1 MGMPLVSIIVP
12 VYGVERYLENCIKS
26 ILGQTYSD
34 FEIILVDDC
43 SPDRCPEICDSEALK
58 DARIRVIHKPKNEGL
73 GFARNT
79 GLENAKGEYILF
91 LDSDDYIESTLLEK
105 AVGALDDTT
114 DMVIFGINRVFEDK
128 DGNIT
133 KTEKLIPEKMQGS
146 TPKDAAD
153 IFRMLGIKKAFP
165 FAWNKL
171 YRRSFIEKHSAR
183 FESTKLIED
192 FLFNIYLFGKIPHIK
207 TISDCLYF
215 YRKPAH
221 ETLVN
226 TYAPEFFS
234 LCKRKYSLEKEFLL
248 AMDDFSGENEQLI
261 YFSYVKHL
269 ISVFLRNRSKKA
281 GLSGKKQREKIKE
294 ALSDEMTT
302 EVFSAFTP
310 SGIMMKAVML
320 ILKSGSPLLCHMFIL
335 AAERLKPFGN

>member
-1 MGMPLVSIIVP
+1 MCMPLVSIIVP

-26 ILGQTYSD
+26 ILSQTYSG

-43 SPDRCPEICDSEALK
+43 SPDRCPEICDEEALK
-58 DARIRVIHKPKNEGL
+58 DNRIRVIHKPVNEGL

-79 GLENAKGEYILF
+79 GLESARGEYVIF

-105 AVGALDDTT
+105 AVGALEDST

-128 DGNIT
+128 NGDII
-133 KTEKLIPEKMQGS
+133 KTEKLIPEEIS
-146 TPKDAAD
+146 AASPKETAD
-153 IFRMLGIKKAFP
+153 IFRMLNEKKAFP

-192 FLFNIYLFGKIPHIK
+192 FLFNIYLFGKAPHIK

-221 ETLVN
+221 ETLAN
-226 TYAPEFFS
+226 TYTPEFFN
-234 LCKRKYSLEKEFLL
+234 LCKRKYTLEKEFLN
-248 AMDDFSGENEQLI
+248 AMGEFNNENRQLI
-261 YFSYVKHL
+261 CFLYIKHL
-269 ISVFLRNRSKKA
+269 ISVFLRNRSEKA
-281 GLSGKKQREKIKE
+281 GLSGKEQRVKIKE
-294 ALSDEMTT
+294 ALGDEMTK

-310 SGIMMKAVML
+310 SGIMIKAVML
-320 ILKSGSPLLCHMFIL
+320 ILKSGSPVLCQMFIL

>member
-26 ILGQTYSD
+26 ILSQTYSD
-34 FEIILVDDC
+34 FEVILVDDC
-43 SPDRCPEICDSEALK
+43 SPDSCPEICDKEALK
-58 DARIRVIHKPKNEGL
+58 DDRIRVIHKKVNEGL

-79 GLENAKGEYILF
+79 GLENAKGEYVLF
-91 LDSDDYIESTLLEK
+91 LDSDDYIESTLLEN
-105 AVGALDDTT
+105 AVGALEDTT

-133 KTEKLIPEKMQGS
+133 KTEKLIPEEMKGS

-153 IFRMLGIKKAFP
+153 IFRMLNVKKAFP

-171 YRRSFIEKHSAR
+171 YRRGFIEKHSAR

-234 LCKRKYSLEKEFLL
+234 LCKRKYSLEKEFLTD
-248 AMDDFSGENEQLI
+248 MGDFSGENEQLI

-269 ISVFLRNRSKKA
+269 ISVFLRNRGKKA
-281 GLSGKKQREKIKE
+281 GLSGKEQREKIKE
-294 ALSDEMTT
+294 ALSDEMTK